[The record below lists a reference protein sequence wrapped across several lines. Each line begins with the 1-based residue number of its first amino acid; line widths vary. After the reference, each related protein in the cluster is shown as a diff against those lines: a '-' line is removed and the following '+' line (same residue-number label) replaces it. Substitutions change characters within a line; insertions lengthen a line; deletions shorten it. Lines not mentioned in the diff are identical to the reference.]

1 MFGILGSMVLLSN
14 SGGQPKAI
22 ACVDLDLYMTS
33 DQQLEESLFI
43 DESML
48 VSTVKAKKQWF
59 WHH

>member
-48 VSTVKAKKQWF
+48 VSTVKAKKQ
-59 WHH
+59 